1 MGYLFILG
9 AILYGGS
16 LLIFIDV
23 PSILV
28 VVGGTTS
35 ALLYAHPMPA
45 MKAFVSFVKN
55 AFQDRLVSPED
66 VTAQI
71 QALAQKVRKED
82 LLSLENEVINDPFM
96 ARAVRLAVDGVPVD
110 TIRQTLGDELTDEEA
125 PRNGRRYAELWRC
138 DCASDGHDWYIDRLG
153 SDAPEPR

>member
-1 MGYLFILG
+1 MDLATIIGMVMGYLFILG

-55 AFQDRLVSPED
+55 AFQDRLAAPGAASRSWNAFL
-66 VTAQI
+66 T
-71 QALAQKVRKED
+71 
-82 LLSLENEVINDPFM
+82 NDTKAFIAGM
-96 ARAVRLAVDGVPVD
+96 G
-110 TIRQTLGDELTDEEA
+110 
-125 PRNGRRYAELWRC
+125 
-138 DCASDGHDWYIDRLG
+138 CA
-153 SDAPEPR
+153 

>member
-1 MGYLFILG
+1 
-9 AILYGGS
+9 
-16 LLIFIDV
+16 
-23 PSILV
+23 
-28 VVGGTTS
+28 
-35 ALLYAHPMPA
+35 

-110 TIRQTLGDELTDEEA
+110 TIRQTLGDELSQMKKRTKW
-125 PRNGRRYAELWRC
+125 PPIC
-138 DCASDGHDWYIDRLG
+138 
-153 SDAPEPR
+153 